1 MDVISYK
8 AVSSTYLTV
17 DIMIT
22 IHLYK
27 LRNIAYKYH
36 FPFVH
41 SL

>member
-27 LRNIAYKYH
+27 LRNIALQIS
-36 FPFVH
+36 FPLC
-41 SL
+41 S